1 MWQKALKRRL
11 CAPLS
16 DQKPPRAGAIQSSEA
31 HRGSEGRI
39 PLLPNPIALPIERR
53 GAVEDVDRRLTP
65 GRPARRRGFPPS
77 PLVIEVGTV
86 RRRPSSRVAEWR
98 TRGVLRVE

>member
-1 MWQKALKRRL
+1 M
-11 CAPLS
+11 
-16 DQKPPRAGAIQSSEA
+16 
-31 HRGSEGRI
+31 
-39 PLLPNPIALPIERR
+39 LPNPIALPIERR

-98 TRGVLRVE
+98 TRGVLRVEHIGSPADQFGFVSAQRDGVVAM